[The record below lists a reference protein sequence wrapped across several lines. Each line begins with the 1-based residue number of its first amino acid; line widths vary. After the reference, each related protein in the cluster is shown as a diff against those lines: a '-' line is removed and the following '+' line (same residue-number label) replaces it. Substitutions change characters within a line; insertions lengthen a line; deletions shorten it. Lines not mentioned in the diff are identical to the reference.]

1 MAQEQRDQAGE
12 IPGRIA
18 ELAGPLADAEGVE
31 LVDIEVKGQRNSRMV
46 RLVADAEDGLG
57 VDRIAALSRSV
68 GEALEE
74 NDVIAGAYTLEVTS
88 PGADRPLRSPRDFRR
103 NVGREVR
110 VVRTA
115 QAAKA
120 PDVKGELTGTVVAAD
135 DEVVTVET
143 DGSPQRIALADIDY
157 GKVVLPW

>member
-1 MAQEQRDQAGE
+1 MAQEQRDQAGDLS
-12 IPGRIA
+12 GRIA
-18 ELAGPLADAEGVE
+18 ELARPLADAEGVE
-31 LVDIEVKGQRNSRMV
+31 LIDIEVKGQRNSRMV
-46 RLVADAEDGLG
+46 RLIADAEGGLG

-74 NDVIAGAYTLEVTS
+74 HDVIAGAYTLEVTS

-115 QAAKA
+115 QAAQA